1 MLLIFIEPPHFV
13 LESHVSLWPI
23 LDGIT
28 FPLMSNFFG
37 IASWFLCNILD
48 NICEISGTILTLVL
62 TNNYVNQFNAT
73 HDHKLHYKTKY

>member
-1 MLLIFIEPPHFV
+1 
-13 LESHVSLWPI
+13 
-23 LDGIT
+23 
-28 FPLMSNFFG
+28 LMSNFFG